1 MTFDPHV
8 APWRKSTYSGGG
20 QTNCIEVA
28 PWRKSSHSAG
38 GQSQCVE
45 VAHDETVVGV
55 RDTKNWSGGYF
66 TVGHGAWRAFAD
78 AAGRGALAR

>member
-38 GQSQCVE
+38 ANSECVE

-55 RDTKNWSGGYF
+55 RDTKNRTGGYF
-66 TVGHGAWRAFAD
+66 TIGHAAWRAFTHA
-78 AAGRGALAR
+78 AAGGDLTR